1 MMLHFPLLYVL
12 LSQELSREMRRPNFY
27 LKRNEKFG
35 GAVGEKE
42 EKPDSRG
49 GMLKPAA
56 SKPAN
61 CWHFAHG

>member
-1 MMLHFPLLYVL
+1 MG
-12 LSQELSREMRRPNFY
+12 RPNFY